1 MTPII
6 INSTFTPFQW
16 INLFLVKKYH
26 YCLTNKI
33 CVLKAYRY
41 KEKDF
46 HEFNVVMSFFFNIK
60 QKIYVE
66 IKTFFTE
73 IEKTRKL
80 K

>member
-1 MTPII
+1 MYSKHIDT
-6 INSTFTPFQW
+6 
-16 INLFLVKKYH
+16 KK
-26 YCLTNKI
+26 
-33 CVLKAYRY
+33 
-41 KEKDF
+41 KDF

-80 K
+80 KWDIICV